1 MSDAIFLEPH
11 HVTVGYTGVP
21 GDRSFFLQVEDD
33 VARITLLLEK
43 GQVEGIGELL
53 GQVLARLEDQPATD
67 WDREAMAL
75 RPPIEPAWRIGEIG
89 LGLDPESER
98 VVLELTEIV
107 ADETVEPST
116 VQVSLDRDQA
126 RRLAAHAQETVT
138 QGRPRCELCGRP
150 MGLDGDHVCPST
162 NGHGALSR

>member
-1 MSDAIFLEPH
+1 
-11 HVTVGYTGVP
+11 
-21 GDRSFFLQVEDD
+21 
-33 VARITLLLEK
+33 
-43 GQVEGIGELL
+43 
-53 GQVLARLEDQPATD
+53 
-67 WDREAMAL
+67 MAL
-75 RPPIEPAWRIGEIG
+75 RPPIEPAWRVGEIG
-89 LGLDPESER
+89 LGVDPESER
-98 VVLELTEIV
+98 VVLELTEVV
-107 ADETVEPST
+107 ADDTVEPST